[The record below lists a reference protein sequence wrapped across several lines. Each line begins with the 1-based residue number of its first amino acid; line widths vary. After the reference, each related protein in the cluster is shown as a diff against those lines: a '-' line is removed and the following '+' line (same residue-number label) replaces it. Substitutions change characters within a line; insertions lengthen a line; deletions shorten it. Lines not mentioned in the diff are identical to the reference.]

1 MAYEL
6 RPYQIESVEAVKNL
20 QPNFNGILSLST
32 GTGKT
37 VIMSAIANE
46 VKSRCLIVVQ
56 SQELR
61 EQTVEKLYNTNPD
74 LDVGSV
80 QASLNSVSN
89 KVVIATRQSLTHS
102 KSTRLEQ
109 MSEHGDFELVFF
121 DECHSSV
128 GQIKKILDKLNPNI
142 KVIGLTA
149 TPFNEEMKKVFHGI
163 IYEKS
168 ILEMINSGYL
178 CEPKA
183 IFVHS
188 DTDLSNVKTI
198 AGEFNQRQLEDTVN
212 TDTRNDLVVESYIKY
227 ASDRKATIVF
237 ASGIAHA
244 RDICQKFKDNNII
257 CDYIDST
264 IEDKQRELIISN
276 FKSGNLPVIVNVG
289 ILTLGFDY
297 PPCDCILL
305 CRPMKSKILYTQIIG
320 RGLRTSEGKSNC
332 LIIDVVDIVRKH
344 DLMTMTDIFGVEIK
358 DQETLTEAIEREEK
372 NKVEKLEREEL
383 AKQKEQE
390 RLKLIAEE
398 LKLFKTNMSE
408 YFSEAYYSWFKCDIN
423 TFALSITSDLHYTIY
438 KNLQENSFEL
448 YMVDTTNR
456 INTKDYI
463 SEDDNLIN
471 LIEEAEKYASRK
483 YSTFLDRKAKWKYEP
498 ATQKQLDWL
507 KKEWWANGK
516 VLRTKFDVHTCVKA
530 NKISWIIKK
539 R

>member
-6 RPYQIESVEAVKNL
+6 RPYQLESVEAVNNL
-20 QPNFNGILSLST
+20 KEGESGIISLPTAS
-32 GTGKT
+32 GKT
-37 VIMSAIANE
+37 IIMSAIANNT
-46 VKSRCLIVVQ
+46 VGRVLLVIQ
-56 SQELR
+56 STILR
-61 EQTVEKLYNTNPD
+61 EQTIEKLLNTNPD
-74 LDVGSV
+74 LDIGSV
-80 QASLNSVSN
+80 QASLNEIGN
-89 KVVIATRQSLTHS
+89 RIVVASRQSLTHS

-109 MSEHGDFELVFF
+109 MSEHGDFELVIF
-121 DECHSSV
+121 DEAHAAC
-128 GQIKKILDKLNPNI
+128 GQIRKILDKLNPNI
-142 KVIGLTA
+142 KAIGLSA
-149 TPFNEEMKKVFHGI
+149 TPWNLEMKKVFNGI
-163 IYEKS
+163 IYQKP
-168 ILEMINSGYL
+168 ILEMIKNNYL

-183 IFVHS
+183 IYVYS
-188 DTDLSNVKTI
+188 GTDLSNVKTI
-198 AGEFNQRQLEDTVN
+198 AGEFNQRQLEDAVN
-212 TDTRNDLVVESYIKY
+212 TDNRNEIIVEAYIKH
-227 ASDRKATIVF
+227 ASDRKSTIVF

-244 RDICQKFKDNNII
+244 RDISQTFNDNGIL

-264 IEDKQRELIISN
+264 IEDSRREKVMDRFN
-276 FKSGNLPVIVNVG
+276 NGELPVIVNCG
-289 ILTLGFDY
+289 ILTIGYDNENVTALIFA
-297 PPCDCILL
+297 
-305 CRPMKSKILYTQIIG
+305 RPTKSKILYVQCLG
-320 RGLRTSEGKSNC
+320 RGLRTSESKSNC

-372 NKVEKLEREEL
+372 NKAEKLEREEL
-383 AKQKEQE
+383 AKQKEIE
-390 RLKLIAEE
+390 RLALIAEE

-408 YFSEAYYSWFKCDIN
+408 YFSEAYFNWYRCDNEI
-423 TFALSITSDLHYTIY
+423 FALSITSDLHYTIY
-438 KNLQENSFEL
+438 KNLQENIFEL

-516 VLRTKFDVHTCVKA
+516 VLRTKFDVHTVVKA